1 MKMMQVIT
9 YALMLAL
16 ASVFAGQA
24 AALQSRDAFRVGNIH
39 NVQLVGLDT
48 NLCTVS
54 IKDQLFQKGLLVTD
68 QNKVADAVLEVKI
81 DTDDSLQDHDEVEKA
96 KYSAALVGMNDR
108 VLFAT
113 GGNER
118 GRNLEDLCEDIGDQ
132 ITDDLDEHL
141 D

>member
-1 MKMMQVIT
+1 MKAMQVIT

-24 AALQSRDAFRVGNIH
+24 AALSRDAFRVGNIH
-39 NVQLVGLDT
+39 NVRLVGLDT

-54 IKDQLFQKGLLVTD
+54 LKDQLFQKGLLVTD
-68 QNKVADAVLEVKI
+68 QNRVADAVLEVDI
-81 DTDDSLQDHDEVEKA
+81 DTNDSLHDHDEVEYA
-96 KYSAALVGMNDR
+96 KYSAALVGTNDR

-113 GGNER
+113 GGNEH
-118 GRNLEDLCEDIGDQ
+118 GKSLEDLCEDIGDQ
-132 ITDDLDEHL
+132 IADDLDEHI

>member
-1 MKMMQVIT
+1 MQVIT

-24 AALQSRDAFRVGNIH
+24 AALQTRDAFRVSNIH
-39 NVQLVGLDT
+39 NVRLVGLDT

-54 IKDQLFQKGLLVTD
+54 LKEQLFQNGLLVTEQD
-68 QNKVADAVLEVKI
+68 KVADAVLEVEI

-108 VLFAT
+108 VLFAS

-118 GRNLEDLCEDIGDQ
+118 GKSLEDLCEDIGDQ
-132 ITDDLDEHL
+132 IADDLTEQMD
-141 D
+141 

>member
-1 MKMMQVIT
+1 MTPLCVAAHRTTPETRSPNVCVRDTEVDMKMMQVIT

-68 QNKVADAVLEVKI
+68 QNKVADAVLEVEI

-96 KYSAALVGMNDR
+96 KYSAALVGM
-108 VLFAT
+108 
-113 GGNER
+113 
-118 GRNLEDLCEDIGDQ
+118 
-132 ITDDLDEHL
+132 
-141 D
+141 